1 MNCRKVVPVMIDEKE
16 YARIVAINL
25 KRLAYNSGKSQKE
38 IAKELG
44 VNQSTLACWMNGIRT
59 PKMPK
64 IDMLAEYF
72 GVTRNEIMMPY
83 GMVPLG
89 NFTAFEKNIILAY
102 RNASQERKDSV
113 LLLLGL
119 KE

>member
-1 MNCRKVVPVMIDEKE
+1 MTNKEYGKVVAK
-16 YARIVAINL
+16 NL
-25 KRLAYNSGKSQKE
+25 KRLAFNSGKQQIE

-44 VNQSTLACWMNGIRT
+44 LPKTTLNTWMNGYRV
-59 PKMPK
+59 PKIES

-83 GMVPLG
+83 GMVPVD
-89 NFTAFEKNIILAY
+89 TISAFERNIILAY
-102 RNASQERKDSV
+102 RNATPDRKESV

>member
-1 MNCRKVVPVMIDEKE
+1 MTNEE
-16 YARIVAINL
+16 YGKIVAKNL
-25 KRLAYNSGKSQKE
+25 KRLAYQTGKTQVE

-44 VNQSTLACWMNGIRT
+44 INNATLSAWMNGTRI
-59 PKMPK
+59 PKMDK
-64 IDMLAEYF
+64 IDMLANYF
-72 GVTRNEIMMPY
+72 NVTRNEIMMPY
-83 GMVPLG
+83 GMVPLES
-89 NFTAFEKNIILAY
+89 FTAFERNIIMAY

>member
-1 MNCRKVVPVMIDEKE
+1 MILPKGGAHLMTNEE
-16 YARIVAINL
+16 YGKIVAKNL
-25 KRLAYNSGKSQKE
+25 KRLAYQTGKTQVE

-44 VNQSTLACWMNGIRT
+44 INNATLSAWMNGTRI
-59 PKMPK
+59 PKMDK
-64 IDMLAEYF
+64 IDMLANYF
-72 GVTRNEIMMPY
+72 NVTRNEIMMPY
-83 GMVPLG
+83 GMVPLES
-89 NFTAFEKNIILAY
+89 FTAFERNIIMAY

>member
-1 MNCRKVVPVMIDEKE
+1 MIDEKE
-16 YARIVAINL
+16 YSRIVAINL
-25 KRLAYNSGKSQKE
+25 KRLAYNSGKTQKE

-72 GVTRNEIMMPY
+72 GVTRNEIMMPN
-83 GMVPLG
+83 GMVPIESFSKL
-89 NFTAFEKNIILAY
+89 ERDIILAY
-102 RNASQERKDSV
+102 RESPASIKDSV
-113 LLLLGL
+113 LILLGL
-119 KE
+119 KERS